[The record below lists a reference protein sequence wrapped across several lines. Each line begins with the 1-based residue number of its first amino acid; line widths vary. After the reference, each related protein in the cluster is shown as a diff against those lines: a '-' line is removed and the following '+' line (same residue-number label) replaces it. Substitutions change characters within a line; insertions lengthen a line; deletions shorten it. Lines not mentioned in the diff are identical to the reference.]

1 MATHTKN
8 SQPATRIVVSD
19 GSTINVDTINV
30 QKELPEDI
38 VNRFIPQYFSID
50 YDLID
55 LDTKV
60 FSLPLPVH
68 PKFLNHVNMLV
79 DQNYIKK
86 YSSAN
91 NLLDSEGI
99 SVYGFA
105 IGLNNDSVVFS
116 DTLYE
121 TLDPTSEIFLI
132 YTPAWWRN
140 HGRFT

>member
-55 LDTKV
+55 FDTKV
-60 FSLPLPVH
+60 FSLALPVH

-116 DTLYE
+116 DALYE

-132 YTPAWWRN
+132 YTPA
-140 HGRFT
+140 